1 MLLRFSN
8 ELKTPICGSLPAPL
22 SSLGQRM
29 RAINHYLSEWQPAFD
44 WRFDPS
50 SFDDFLSGSVA
61 RGPKAGRKAEWV
73 GEGRGG
79 EGGKRDEHTS
89 QEA

>member
-50 SFDDFLSGSVA
+50 SFDDFLSGNVA
-61 RGPKAGRKAEWV
+61 RGV
-73 GEGRGG
+73 EGRQEGGVGGGGGG
-79 EGGKRDEHTS
+79 EGGERDEHTS